1 MQNTEIK
8 EVTCAYL
15 WEPLFSD
22 PNKTL
27 VERLKSKNCQ
37 FHLELLKYDFLTKKI
52 VYFCYHISLTDA
64 KKILLFNVFLFKD
77 CFGDWFSHFH
87 QWNCI
92 GKKDLWMAPIL
103 KSKPF
108 FSTTNNIQYN
118 KWTAFCDDLME
129 KHPINNASWT
139 AEFNL
144 VHPPFAKTVN
154 VPSPLIC
161 RPAIDLK
168 WVYRYIQ

>member
-1 MQNTEIK
+1 MIYWTYFMGSIEVFIFTTVQLEKMNSCNDHTNTEIK
-8 EVTCAYL
+8 EVIGEYL

-64 KKILLFNVFLFKD
+64 KKNLLFNVFLFKD

-92 GKKDLWMAPIL
+92 GKRDLWMAPIL

-108 FSTTNNIQYN
+108 FPLQIIYSI
-118 KWTAFCDDLME
+118 
-129 KHPINNASWT
+129 IN
-139 AEFNL
+139 ELLF
-144 VHPPFAKTVN
+144 VM
-154 VPSPLIC
+154 I
-161 RPAIDLK
+161 
-168 WVYRYIQ
+168 